1 MNFKKLCS
9 DFLNSNKK
17 IRFAGVLDSKGIL
30 VAQKSRDDSI
40 SLLSDDEL
48 KMLVYYTSDRWNRL
62 QNLQHKLGKV
72 KETITKF
79 ENTNTI
85 MLFLDK
91 NLFLVS
97 TDPNSNNSKIT
108 SNLWKIIDKK
118 SAKKSITKK
127 NPVKRKPTS
136 DEIEKQKENQKM
148 RVRASKSAR
157 RSGKI
162 NKKEGKVNK
171 SKKRTKTPRS
181 QKKIATIRKSR
192 Y

>member
-17 IRFAGVLDSKGIL
+17 IRFAGVLNSKGNL
-30 VAQKSRDDSI
+30 VAQKIRDGSI

-62 QNLQHKLGKV
+62 QNLQHRLGKV

-79 ENTNTI
+79 ENANTI
-85 MLFLDK
+85 TLFLDQ

-118 SAKKSITKK
+118 PAKKSTTKK
-127 NPVKRKPTS
+127 KPAKKTT
-136 DEIEKQKENQKM
+136 KKK
-148 RVRASKSAR
+148 K
-157 RSGKI
+157 SGKVL
-162 NKKEGKVNK
+162 K
-171 SKKRTKTPRS
+171 
-181 QKKIATIRKSR
+181 
-192 Y
+192 

>member
-1 MNFKKLCS
+1 
-9 DFLNSNKK
+9 
-17 IRFAGVLDSKGIL
+17 L

-79 ENTNTI
+79 ENVNTI
-85 MLFLDK
+85 ILFLDK
-91 NLFLVS
+91 NLFLLS

-118 SAKKSITKK
+118 PVKKSTAKKKPIKRKSAKKRAAKK
-127 NPVKRKPTS
+127 KLVS
-136 DEIEKQKENQKM
+136 
-148 RVRASKSAR
+148 R
-157 RSGKI
+157 RS
-162 NKKEGKVNK
+162 
-171 SKKRTKTPRS
+171 
-181 QKKIATIRKSR
+181 
-192 Y
+192 

>member
-17 IRFAGVLDSKGIL
+17 IRFVGVLNPKGIL

-79 ENTNTI
+79 ENVNTI
-85 MLFLDK
+85 ILFLDK
-91 NLFLVS
+91 NLFLLS

-118 SAKKSITKK
+118 PVKRSTTKKKPIKRKSAKKRAAKK
-127 NPVKRKPTS
+127 KLVS
-136 DEIEKQKENQKM
+136 
-148 RVRASKSAR
+148 R
-157 RSGKI
+157 RS
-162 NKKEGKVNK
+162 
-171 SKKRTKTPRS
+171 
-181 QKKIATIRKSR
+181 
-192 Y
+192 

>member
-9 DFLNSNKK
+9 DFLKSNKK
-17 IRFAGVLDSKGIL
+17 IRFLGVLNSKGNL
-30 VAQKSRDDSI
+30 VAQKSRDESF

-79 ENTNTI
+79 ENVTTI
-85 MLFLDK
+85 ILFLDK

-118 SAKKSITKK
+118 PVQKSTTKKKS
-127 NPVKRKPTS
+127 VKRKPA
-136 DEIEKQKENQKM
+136 KK
-148 RVRASKSAR
+148 RATKKKSVKRKPAKRGATKKKSISR
-157 RSGKI
+157 RS
-162 NKKEGKVNK
+162 
-171 SKKRTKTPRS
+171 
-181 QKKIATIRKSR
+181 
-192 Y
+192 

>member
-17 IRFAGVLDSKGIL
+17 IRFAGVLNSKGIL
-30 VAQKSRDDSI
+30 VAQKSRDDST
-40 SLLSDDEL
+40 SLLSDNEL

-79 ENTNTI
+79 ENANTI
-85 MLFLDK
+85 ILFLDK

-118 SAKKSITKK
+118 PVKRSTTKK
-127 NPVKRKPTS
+127 KPMKRKPT
-136 DEIEKQKENQKM
+136 
-148 RVRASKSAR
+148 
-157 RSGKI
+157 
-162 NKKEGKVNK
+162 
-171 SKKRTKTPRS
+171 KKRATK
-181 QKKIATIRKSR
+181 KKPVSR
-192 Y
+192 RP

>member
-17 IRFAGVLDSKGIL
+17 IRFVGVLNPKGIL

-79 ENTNTI
+79 ENVNTI
-85 MLFLDK
+85 ILFLDK
-91 NLFLVS
+91 NLFLLS

-118 SAKKSITKK
+118 
-127 NPVKRKPTS
+127 PVKRSTTKKKP
-136 DEIEKQKENQKM
+136 IKRKP
-148 RVRASKSAR
+148 A
-157 RSGKI
+157 
-162 NKKEGKVNK
+162 
-171 SKKRTKTPRS
+171 KKRAAKKKPVSSRS
-181 QKKIATIRKSR
+181 
-192 Y
+192 

>member
-17 IRFAGVLDSKGIL
+17 IRFVGVLNPKGIL

-79 ENTNTI
+79 ENVNTI
-85 MLFLDK
+85 ILFLDK
-91 NLFLVS
+91 NLFLLS

-118 SAKKSITKK
+118 
-127 NPVKRKPTS
+127 PVKRSTTKKKP
-136 DEIEKQKENQKM
+136 IKRKPAKK
-148 RVRASKSAR
+148 RAAKKKPVSR
-157 RSGKI
+157 RS
-162 NKKEGKVNK
+162 
-171 SKKRTKTPRS
+171 
-181 QKKIATIRKSR
+181 
-192 Y
+192 

>member
-9 DFLNSNKK
+9 DFLKSNKK
-17 IRFAGVLDSKGIL
+17 IRFVGVLNYKGNL

-48 KMLVYYTSDRWNRL
+48 KMLVYYASDRWNRL

-79 ENTNTI
+79 ENANTI
-85 MLFLDK
+85 ILFLDK

-108 SNLWKIIDKK
+108 SNLWKIIDRKP
-118 SAKKSITKK
+118 AKKNTAKK
-127 NPVKRKPTS
+127 KLVKRKP
-136 DEIEKQKENQKM
+136 
-148 RVRASKSAR
+148 A
-157 RSGKI
+157 
-162 NKKEGKVNK
+162 
-171 SKKRTKTPRS
+171 KKRTV
-181 QKKIATIRKSR
+181 KKKPVSR
-192 Y
+192 RP

>member
-9 DFLNSNKK
+9 DFLKSDKK
-17 IRFAGVLDSKGIL
+17 IRFAGVLNSKGNL
-30 VAQKSRDDSI
+30 VAQKSRDDSF

-79 ENTNTI
+79 ENVTTI
-85 MLFLDK
+85 ILFLDQ

-97 TDPNSNNSKIT
+97 TDSKSNNSKIT

-118 SAKKSITKK
+118 SIKKSITKK
-127 NPVKRKPTS
+127 KPVKRKPAKKKS
-136 DEIEKQKENQKM
+136 VKRKPAKK
-148 RVRASKSAR
+148 RAAKKKSVSR
-157 RSGKI
+157 RS
-162 NKKEGKVNK
+162 
-171 SKKRTKTPRS
+171 
-181 QKKIATIRKSR
+181 
-192 Y
+192 

>member
-9 DFLNSNKK
+9 DFLKSDKK
-17 IRFAGVLDSKGIL
+17 IRFAGVLNSKGTL

-62 QNLQHKLGKV
+62 QNLQHKLGKI

-79 ENTNTI
+79 ENVNTI
-85 MLFLDK
+85 ILFLDQ

-97 TDPNSNNSKIT
+97 VDPKSNNSKIT

-118 SAKKSITKK
+118 PAKKRSVKKKPAKKRATKK
-127 NPVKRKPTS
+127 RSVKKKP
-136 DEIEKQKENQKM
+136 
-148 RVRASKSAR
+148 A
-157 RSGKI
+157 
-162 NKKEGKVNK
+162 
-171 SKKRTKTPRS
+171 KKRATKKR
-181 QKKIATIRKSR
+181 RVSR
-192 Y
+192 RA

>member
-9 DFLNSNKK
+9 DFLKSNKK
-17 IRFAGVLDSKGIL
+17 IRFAGVLNSKGTL

-62 QNLQHKLGKV
+62 QNLQHKLGKI

-79 ENTNTI
+79 ENVNTI
-85 MLFLDK
+85 ILFLDQ

-97 TDPNSNNSKIT
+97 VDPKSNNSKIT

-118 SAKKSITKK
+118 PAKKRSVKKKPAKKRATKK
-127 NPVKRKPTS
+127 RSVKKKP
-136 DEIEKQKENQKM
+136 
-148 RVRASKSAR
+148 A
-157 RSGKI
+157 
-162 NKKEGKVNK
+162 
-171 SKKRTKTPRS
+171 KKRSTKKR
-181 QKKIATIRKSR
+181 RVSR
-192 Y
+192 RA

>member
-17 IRFAGVLDSKGIL
+17 IRFAGVLNSKGNL
-30 VAQKSRDDSI
+30 VAQKIRDGSI

-48 KMLVYYTSDRWNRL
+48 KMIVYYTSDRWNRL

-79 ENTNTI
+79 ENANTI
-85 MLFLDK
+85 TLFLDQ

-118 SAKKSITKK
+118 PAKKRAAKK
-127 NPVKRKPTS
+127 KTVKRKP
-136 DEIEKQKENQKM
+136 
-148 RVRASKSAR
+148 A
-157 RSGKI
+157 
-162 NKKEGKVNK
+162 
-171 SKKRTKTPRS
+171 KKRAAKKKTVKRKPA
-181 QKKIATIRKSR
+181 KKRAAKKKTVTRR
-192 Y
+192 P

>member
-9 DFLNSNKK
+9 DFLKSDKK
-17 IRFAGVLDSKGIL
+17 IRFAGVLNSKGNL
-30 VAQKSRDDSI
+30 VAQKSRDDSF

-79 ENTNTI
+79 ENVTTI
-85 MLFLDK
+85 ILFLDQ

-97 TDPNSNNSKIT
+97 TDSKSNNSKIT

-118 SAKKSITKK
+118 PIKKSITKK
-127 NPVKRKPTS
+127 KSVKRKPAKKRAAKK
-136 DEIEKQKENQKM
+136 KQVKRKPAKK
-148 RVRASKSAR
+148 RAAKKKPVSR
-157 RSGKI
+157 RS
-162 NKKEGKVNK
+162 
-171 SKKRTKTPRS
+171 
-181 QKKIATIRKSR
+181 
-192 Y
+192 

>member
-17 IRFAGVLDSKGIL
+17 IRFVGVLNPKGIL

-79 ENTNTI
+79 ENVNTI
-85 MLFLDK
+85 ILFLDK
-91 NLFLVS
+91 NLFLLS

-118 SAKKSITKK
+118 PVKKSRAKKKPI
-127 NPVKRKPTS
+127 KRKPA
-136 DEIEKQKENQKM
+136 KK
-148 RVRASKSAR
+148 RAAKKKPVSR
-157 RSGKI
+157 RS
-162 NKKEGKVNK
+162 
-171 SKKRTKTPRS
+171 
-181 QKKIATIRKSR
+181 
-192 Y
+192 

>member
-9 DFLNSNKK
+9 DFLKSNKK
-17 IRFAGVLDSKGIL
+17 IRFAGVLNSKGTL

-62 QNLQHKLGKV
+62 QNLQHRLGKV

-79 ENTNTI
+79 ENVTTI
-85 MLFLDK
+85 ILFFDQ

-118 SAKKSITKK
+118 PAKKSSTKK
-127 NPVKRKPTS
+127 KP
-136 DEIEKQKENQKM
+136 
-148 RVRASKSAR
+148 A
-157 RSGKI
+157 
-162 NKKEGKVNK
+162 KKTT
-171 SKKRTKTPRS
+171 KK
-181 QKKIATIRKSR
+181 KK
-192 Y
+192 